1 MATRVVLLSDTHC
14 GHPGLTIPPCDL
26 LAHSGDFTRF
36 GTAAEA
42 EDFFTWI
49 GRQPAR
55 ARVVTAGNH
64 DTVAQ
69 REPAWIR
76 ALAAS
81 HGVVWLEG
89 EGADLAGLR
98 VWASP
103 YSPRHGAWV
112 FQDERGAPL
121 RARWDSIPAG
131 LDLLLTHT
139 PPRGV
144 GDRIVRGEHVG
155 CDDLRDV
162 VLARTPRVHAF
173 GHVHEDAGLTRLD
186 HAPTLFVN
194 AANFE
199 SVSVRRAASLAVRA
213 PVVLDLDR
221 SGAVT
226 VVQSPSRP
234 R

>member
-42 EDFFTWI
+42 EDFFAWI

-112 FQDERGAPL
+112 F
-121 RARWDSIPAG
+121 
-131 LDLLLTHT
+131 
-139 PPRGV
+139 
-144 GDRIVRGEHVG
+144 EHVG